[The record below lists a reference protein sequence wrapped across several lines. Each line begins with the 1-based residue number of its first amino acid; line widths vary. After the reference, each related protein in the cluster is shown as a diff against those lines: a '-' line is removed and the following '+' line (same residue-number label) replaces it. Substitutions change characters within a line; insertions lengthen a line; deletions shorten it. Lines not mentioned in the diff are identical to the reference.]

1 MRRFIGGPL
10 IAIAVGAAAV
20 GAVSA
25 QAAATVASCPTGP
38 INFGATKKPVSIKIT
53 GAPARVTVAL
63 VRGGHV
69 GTEKVS
75 RCELAQAVA
84 WNAPLVT
91 YRSGGFIEGNRRDP
105 FQGGVWHATHRGAN
119 WRVTQVNV
127 HGPNWAN
134 DKTPYT
140 GMVVTFTWKTI
151 PCYGGQNYCSE
162 PPA

>member
-10 IAIAVGAAAV
+10 IAIVVGAAAV

-25 QAAATVASCPTGP
+25 QGAARVASCPTGP
-38 INFGATKKPVSIKIT
+38 INIGATKKPVSIKIT
-53 GAPARVTVAL
+53 GAPARVRVAL
-63 VRGGHV
+63 RR

-91 YRSGGFIEGNRRDP
+91 HRGGGFIEGSRRDP
-105 FQGGVWHATHRGAN
+105 FQGGVWHATHRGAK
-119 WRVTQVNV
+119 WRVSQVNV

-134 DKTPYT
+134 NKTPYT
-140 GMVVTFTWKTI
+140 GMVVTFTFKTI
-151 PCYGGQNYCSE
+151 PCYGGANACSE
-162 PPA
+162 PPT